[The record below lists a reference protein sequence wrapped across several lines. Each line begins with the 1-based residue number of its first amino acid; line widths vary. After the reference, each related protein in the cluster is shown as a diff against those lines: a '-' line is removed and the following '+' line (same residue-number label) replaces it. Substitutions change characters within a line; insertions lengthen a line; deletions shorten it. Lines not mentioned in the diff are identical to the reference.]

1 MEKETRIAIGRN
13 ISKLRKKKGLS
24 QKALAEQIGIG
35 FPNISYIENGK
46 YAPRLNTLIKL
57 SKVLDAEMY
66 EFFILDRHLDKENV
80 KQKLFKAL
88 DEDETLLRLVYRL
101 YLAIKADFSP
111 LREKNE
117 QLAKSEKSEKT
128 SKTTSRKNSKKTEE

>member
-117 QLAKSEKSEKT
+117 QSAKNEKNE
-128 SKTTSRKNSKKTEE
+128 KTTSRKNSKKTEE

>member
-1 MEKETRIAIGRN
+1 MFH
-13 ISKLRKKKGLS
+13 S
-24 QKALAEQIGIG
+24 QE
-35 FPNISYIENGK
+35 GK
-46 YAPRLNTLIKL
+46 QRG
-57 SKVLDAEMY
+57 
-66 EFFILDRHLDKENV
+66 ENV

-101 YLAIKADFSP
+101 YLAIKADFSS

-117 QLAKSEKSEKT
+117 KLAKNEKSEKI